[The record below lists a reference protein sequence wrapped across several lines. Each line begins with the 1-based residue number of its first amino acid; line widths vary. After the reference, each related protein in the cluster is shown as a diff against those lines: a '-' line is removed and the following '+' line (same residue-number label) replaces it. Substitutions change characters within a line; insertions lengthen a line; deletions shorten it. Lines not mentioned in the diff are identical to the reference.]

1 MLKYWQHITG
11 LAVIADGA
19 LCRTDGFSAF
29 RKKGKVLDVLWWER
43 RGVFQAYGK
52 AGKKARSA
60 LFGAL
65 GA

>member
-1 MLKYWQHITG
+1 MERFAEQMDSQL
-11 LAVIADGA
+11 
-19 LCRTDGFSAF
+19 SE
-29 RKKGKVLDVLWWER
+29 RKGRYLMYHGGKGGG
-43 RGVFQAYGK
+43 GVFQAYGK